1 MSEEPE
7 RSKTLQFTSIREYI
21 VEFGSK
27 KKIVSPLLVAKE
39 RLVGQ
44 IAAVGDVV
52 TRFFA
57 IKHLNSFRDKD
68 DQ

>member
-7 RSKTLQFTSIREYI
+7 RSKTLQLTSIREYI

-39 RLVGQ
+39 GLASQNGALDQHRHAL
-44 IAAVGDVV
+44 
-52 TRFFA
+52 
-57 IKHLNSFRDKD
+57 FRGKAFELS
-68 DQ
+68 